1 MENNLNNGPQVVIA
15 RSPKSVGL
23 SLILTILFGPLGML
37 YANIVH
43 GIIMIVLAFI
53 IGVITLGF
61 GAVITWPISIIWG
74 YLDVKSY
81 NRKLIQGI
89 V

>member
-81 NRKLIQGI
+81 NRKLIQGK

>member
-1 MENNLNNGPQVVIA
+1 MENNPMKGPQVVIA

-74 YLDVKSY
+74 YLDAKSY
-81 NRKLIQGI
+81 NRKLLEGK

>member
-1 MENNLNNGPQVVIA
+1 MENNPMKGPQVVIA

-37 YANIVH
+37 YANVVH

-81 NRKLIQGI
+81 NRKLLEGK